1 MAGGCSRRKGKGLC
15 GLSDGQCVR
24 TEGVWDSMMAEF
36 SCARCNVL
44 TDGPT
49 DRGLLCT
56 GRVAVKGASEADG
69 RRMEER
75 RVAYDTAG
83 VE

>member
-15 GLSDGQCVR
+15 GLSDGQCMR
-24 TEGVWDSMMAEF
+24 TESVWDSMMAEL

-49 DRGLLCT
+49 NRGLLCS
-56 GRVAVKGASEADG
+56 GRVAVEG
-69 RRMEER
+69 RVKRM
-75 RVAYDTAG
+75 AG
-83 VE
+83 EWRSGGSRMIQPV